1 MDFTHNINI
10 VAYRIEGNVYKDT
23 HTTKCT
29 QFLKTATQVSFYFVQ
44 KIAITKST
52 MEIDRLAVTLV

>member
-29 QFLKTATQVSFYFVQ
+29 QFLKTATFYFVQ
-44 KIAITKST
+44 KITIIKST
-52 MEIDRLAVTLV
+52 MEIDRLAVILV

>member
-29 QFLKTATQVSFYFVQ
+29 QFLKTATWVSFYFVQ
-44 KIAITKST
+44 KIIIKST
-52 MEIDRLAVTLV
+52 MEIDRLAVILV

>member
-23 HTTKCT
+23 HTTKINV
-29 QFLKTATQVSFYFVQ
+29 LSF
-44 KIAITKST
+44 
-52 MEIDRLAVTLV
+52 